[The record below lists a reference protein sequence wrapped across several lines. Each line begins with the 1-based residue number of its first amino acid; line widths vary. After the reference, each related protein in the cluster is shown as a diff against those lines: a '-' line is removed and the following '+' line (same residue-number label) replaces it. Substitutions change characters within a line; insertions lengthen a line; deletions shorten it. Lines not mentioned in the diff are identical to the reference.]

1 MTEDNF
7 IIAFGDR
14 VRSLRKERGETL
26 LDLSSRI
33 PMETSSLR
41 RIEKGRVNTSIKM
54 AFKLAA
60 ALEMPLKDLFDLE
73 K

>member
-7 IIAFGDR
+7 IVAFGER
-14 VRSLRKERGETL
+14 IRFLRKERGETL

-33 PMETSSLR
+33 PIETSSLR

-54 AFKLAA
+54 AFKLAD
-60 ALEMPLKDLFDLE
+60 ALDMPLKELFDFE